1 MNIQAL
7 IRVII
12 KFPLFAMLLSLYFLA
27 STIVTILCGFSLERA
42 RGYLTKIIALTS
54 RVGLI
59 IIGVEVV
66 SNKKPESSLNNYLI
80 VSNHLS
86 YLDVLT
92 ISSLY
97 PSCFV
102 TSKEMKKTFFLGQL
116 CLLGGCLFVDRKNK
130 SNIHNEVRELTN
142 SLTKGLN
149 VAIFPEA
156 KSTDG
161 SEVIHFKRPLF
172 QAAMDSGA
180 KVLPMCLNYKSING
194 VEVSRLNRDLVFW
207 YGDQAF
213 LDHAL
218 KLFSQ
223 KKMVIELSVLNVIR
237 PQEFSGKTELSH
249 KCHELI
255 SGNYKKINS

>member
-1 MNIQAL
+1 MNILAL
-7 IRVII
+7 TRVTI
-12 KFPLFAMLLSLYFLA
+12 KFPLFASLLSLYFFA
-27 STIVTILCGFSLERA
+27 STIVYILCGFSFERA
-42 RGYLTKIIALTS
+42 RGILTKIIALTC
-54 RVGLI
+54 RVGLK
-59 IIGVEVV
+59 IIGVKVL
-66 SNKKPESSLNNYLI
+66 SNKRPESSLNNYLI

-142 SLTKGLN
+142 SLNKRLN

-156 KSTDG
+156 RSTDG

-194 VEVSRLNRDLVFW
+194 VETNRLNRDLMFW
-207 YGDQAF
+207 YGDQPF

-218 KLFSQ
+218 KLFAQ
-223 KKMVIELSVLNVIR
+223 KKMVVELNVLDVIH
-237 PQEFSGKTELSH
+237 PQEFPSKTELSH
-249 KCHELI
+249 KCHEVI
-255 SGNYKKINS
+255 SGIYKKIRA